1 MSSWKGS
8 VPRVLT
14 TPDLSST
21 SNLPPAAAED
31 HERRKRRLILTSVP
45 HKEVVEVVVG
55 VRVLGLQGEH
65 RGVGGSVELHHGL
78 HGQRPVDEVRRLVV
92 DVLHFDDDSLVVGV

>member
-1 MSSWKGS
+1 M
-8 VPRVLT
+8 
-14 TPDLSST
+14 
-21 SNLPPAAAED
+21 
-31 HERRKRRLILTSVP
+31 
-45 HKEVVEVVVG
+45 EVMVG

-65 RGVGGSVELHHGL
+65 GRVGGSVQLHHGL